1 MLDGSAGD
9 DLILGGVGNDIIDGD
24 HGNDRIIGGSG
35 AETIAGSDYNGV
47 TGRDTFVYESV
58 GDAGDW
64 IYGFRAVAGDSD
76 KIDLT
81 AIFNSAGYGGTTP
94 RSDGYLM
101 IQQSGGNTHIYVD
114 ANGPAG
120 GQNWVQLVNLYQT
133 TLNSGAL
140 DSYFIY
146 Q

>member
-1 MLDGSAGD
+1 
-9 DLILGGVGNDIIDGD
+9 
-24 HGNDRIIGGSG
+24 
-35 AETIAGSDYNGV
+35 
-47 TGRDTFVYESV
+47 
-58 GDAGDW
+58 
-64 IYGFRAVAGDSD
+64 
-76 KIDLT
+76 
-81 AIFNSAGYGGTTP
+81 
-94 RSDGYLM
+94 M